1 MIIDFTVNV
10 SGTGE
15 LGSVQDF
22 FDQVGHQ
29 TTKLISWSNILHRFF
44 FWNVRPI
51 LDTEKWL
58 W

>member
-22 FDQVGHQ
+22 FDQVGHHA
-29 TTKLISWSNILHRFF
+29 TKLVS
-44 FWNVRPI
+44 
-51 LDTEKWL
+51 
-58 W
+58 